1 MLAPPEVPCNAS
13 RARNTGR
20 PKEGKLGKRGQS
32 SEEVRVRHQ
41 MGEESARTQA
51 LLYVVPKVC
60 ASAIWPFL
68 KTSPHPDRT
77 NRHPRGMPISSAI
90 MCHNS
95 EWIRKSSWVFRVEPS
110 QGSVPS
116 CVGSS
121 DSTIETGGPGT

>member
-41 MGEESARTQA
+41 MGKESARPQA
-51 LLYVVPKVC
+51 LLYVVPKAN

-68 KTSPHPDRT
+68 KNTL
-77 NRHPRGMPISSAI
+77 RHRIGLPRIEKPGRRSL
-90 MCHNS
+90 
-95 EWIRKSSWVFRVEPS
+95 EGGIRGRPA
-110 QGSVPS
+110 QQ
-116 CVGSS
+116 
-121 DSTIETGGPGT
+121 